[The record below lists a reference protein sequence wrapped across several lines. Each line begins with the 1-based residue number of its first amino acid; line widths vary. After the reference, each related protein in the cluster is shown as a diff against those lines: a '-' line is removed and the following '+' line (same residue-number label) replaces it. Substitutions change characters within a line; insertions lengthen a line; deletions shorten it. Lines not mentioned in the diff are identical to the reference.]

1 VTSFFDRFSAEE
13 VEAIKA
19 LASRVEVKRGQEI
32 FHRGDPAARFFW
44 IETGAVHVVVTS
56 SQGKD
61 LVLRRLAPG
70 DVFGEIALFTDARRT
85 ATIVATEASVLAA
98 VDARDFR
105 DLVRRRPGLSLALL
119 EYLSDRTRKLT
130 EQLEDSFFLPMRA
143 RLAKVLLGLSEE
155 IGESTEDG
163 ILLSE
168 PLSQTLLARLVYAT
182 REEVNRELG
191 RWTREGWIRKQDGL
205 LELVDSEALDDLA
218 WS

>member
-1 VTSFFDRFSAEE
+1 MTSFFDRFSAEDA
-13 VEAIKA
+13 EAIRA
-19 LASRVEVKRGQEI
+19 IASRVQVKRGQEI
-32 FHRGDPAARFFW
+32 FHRGDPAARFYW
-44 IETGAVHVVVTS
+44 IETGGVHVVVTS
-56 SQGKD
+56 AQGKD

-85 ATIVATEASVLAA
+85 ATIVATEASVLSA

-105 DLVRRRPGLSLALL
+105 DLVRRRPSLAQALL
-119 EYLSDRTRKLT
+119 AYLSELTRKLT

-155 IGESTEDG
+155 IGEATEDG

-191 RWTREGWIRKQDGL
+191 RWTREGWIRKHDGL

-218 WS
+218 FR